1 MPRIPALPSL
11 LVARSLVVALAVLIA
26 PRPASAQLFQAD
38 FTGTTQTLK
47 GPNFNACCNTP
58 FGGLTYRG
66 PNISGS
72 FIFDASLVPSLGSG
86 FVNVPLPMD
95 LGVDPFTLVMGD
107 QISPAPFIFTAAM
120 ALPTTVVQAQ
130 YNNGTF
136 VGFAYFSQFF
146 FNNQEYEL
154 DDQGGSWTIYDA
166 TGGIENLSN
175 IAASGSIDRG
185 LTNVRPFVAVT
196 ATPEPATVTLVAT
209 GLVGIVGAVRR
220 RKITGHSST
229 RLAAVES

>member
-1 MPRIPALPSL
+1 MRHIPAVPAS
-11 LVARSLVVALAVLIA
+11 LVARGFIFALAVLVA

-58 FGGLTYRG
+58 FGGLTFRG

-72 FIFDASLVPSLGSG
+72 FIFDASLIPSSG
-86 FVNVPLPMD
+86 LVNVPLPTG

-107 QISPAPFIFTAAM
+107 EIDPAPFIFTAAM
-120 ALPTTVVQAQ
+120 ALPTTVAQAQ
-130 YNNGTF
+130 YISGTF

-154 DDQGGSWTIYDA
+154 DDQGGSWTIFGA
-166 TGGIENLSN
+166 PNGVRNLSQV
-175 IAASGSIDRG
+175 AASGSIDRT

-220 RKITGHSST
+220 RKAIRHSST
-229 RLAAVES
+229 PLAI